1 MSRQLI
7 VDCNGSVV
15 YLNFEVSV
23 KWHLKTL
30 QACLHEMCTTFRYEQ
45 KAVVWLRVVY
55 GHVLRFIVLEAK
67 MACSCF
73 PKTKAI

>member
-1 MSRQLI
+1 MQT
-7 VDCNGSVV
+7 
-15 YLNFEVSV
+15 Y
-23 KWHLKTL
+23 
-30 QACLHEMCTTFRYEQ
+30 LHEMCTTFRYEQ